1 MSTIDIQEL
10 PDEFGQVGEFIIG
23 SGNGMTLSCR
33 PKYHE
38 IYEWPTLSKS

>member
-23 SGNGMTLSCR
+23 SGIGMTVSVE

-38 IYEWPTLSKS
+38 IFVWPIIK